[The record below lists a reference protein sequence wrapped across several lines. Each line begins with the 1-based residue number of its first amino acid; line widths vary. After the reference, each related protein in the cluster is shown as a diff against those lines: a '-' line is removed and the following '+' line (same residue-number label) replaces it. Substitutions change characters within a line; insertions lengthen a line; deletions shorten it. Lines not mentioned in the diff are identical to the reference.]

1 MNFFRD
7 LEKIIESAVN
17 EVMSED
23 EKALQTKQSKQI
35 DKLNLR
41 AEDDNV
47 SDVDEAEEDETEEQA
62 KLTGDAENVDDE
74 DTPAPADEEQG
85 TASSKKLRD
94 PSKKE
99 LKSPSFKSIAQN
111 INLLRGGKSIKDP
124 EVKKNLK
131 AYIEKLEPSERR
143 QVLVYLNSLAQV
155 MAGVTTGS
163 EAANPQQAV
172 KKVKLKKTTKKIKDK
187 KADTGVIVVGE

>member
-1 MNFFRD
+1 MNFFKD

-17 EVMSED
+17 EVMTED
-23 EKALQTKQSKQI
+23 ERALQTKQSKQV

-41 AEDDNV
+41 AENEQTAE
-47 SDVDEAEEDETEEQA
+47 VDEAEEDETEEEA
-62 KLTGDAENVDDE
+62 KLTGDAETVDDE
-74 DTPAPADEEQG
+74 GEVTNDEEKG

-131 AYIEKLEPSERR
+131 AYIEKLEPAERR

-163 EAANPQQAV
+163 EAAGPEQAV
-172 KKVKLKKTTKKIKDK
+172 KKIKMKKTTKKIKDK
-187 KADTGVIVVGE
+187 QTDPTVIVVGE